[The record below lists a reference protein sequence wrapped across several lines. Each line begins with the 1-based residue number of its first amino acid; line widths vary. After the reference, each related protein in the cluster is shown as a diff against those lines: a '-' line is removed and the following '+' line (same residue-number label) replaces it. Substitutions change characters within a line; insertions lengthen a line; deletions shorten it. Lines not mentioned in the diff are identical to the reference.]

1 MFYYIIE
8 NKILGYENEL
18 DASLYDYLKLSEEQ
32 SDFYELHKCSLQEV
46 LNLALNPVYVPDI
59 ENVRQ
64 SKINEIKAMAGDIL
78 SRSDYKVIR
87 HRDQLDGNFATTLTA
102 SEFSELLTYRQSIRT
117 QSNVLELLAI
127 ESTTIE
133 ELNAITV
140 NYEDQN

>member
-1 MFYYIIE
+1 
-8 NKILGYENEL
+8 
-18 DASLYDYLKLSEEQ
+18 
-32 SDFYELHKCSLQEV
+32 
-46 LNLALNPVYVPDI
+46 
-59 ENVRQ
+59 
-64 SKINEIKAMAGDIL
+64 
-78 SRSDYKVIR
+78 VIR